1 MSFGVTVAHVCV
13 VLFYF
18 VYPSVGD
25 GPGGW
30 VDFILLATRVLPPY
44 RGWFAGQLYGCFGHM
59 ASTCNKCC

>member
-18 VYPSVGD
+18 VYPSVGA

-30 VDFILLATRVLPPY
+30 VDLILLATRVVPSY
-44 RGWFAGQLYGCFGHM
+44 RGWLVGQP
-59 ASTCNKCC
+59 

>member
-18 VYPSVGD
+18 VYPSVGA

-30 VDFILLATRVLPPY
+30 VDFILLATRVLSSY
-44 RGWFAGQLYGCFGHM
+44 RGWVAGQP
-59 ASTCNKCC
+59 